1 MKRAR
6 LQLNAATS
14 IETSLDTNGRYWIA
28 YSNGASVFL
37 RDTKELR
44 RFLKLP
50 KGIPSR
56 ERFDAFLTELQ
67 AADSA
72 RTERREA
79 REGLSE
85 EVLATGFGPEA
96 FADEAE
102 PENPVSNTKM
112 II

>member
-14 IETSLDTNGRYWIA
+14 IETSLDANGRYWIA

-50 KGIPSR
+50 RGIPSR
-56 ERFDAFLTELQ
+56 ERFDAWLQEIVSTSDTARHDTSTGPSKEL
-67 AADSA
+67 
-72 RTERREA
+72 
-79 REGLSE
+79 
-85 EVLATGFGPEA
+85 LATGFGPECHL
-96 FADEAE
+96 DESDPNYATRT
-102 PENPVSNTKM
+102 V
-112 II
+112 I

>member
-14 IETSLDTNGRYWIA
+14 IETSLDANGRYWIA

-56 ERFDAFLTELQ
+56 ERFDEWLAELQ

-72 RTERREA
+72 RTERRDVK
-79 REGLSE
+79 EGLSE
-85 EVLATGFGPEA
+85 ELLATSWGPEVHL
-96 FADEAE
+96 DESDPNYATRT
-102 PENPVSNTKM
+102 V
-112 II
+112 I

>member
-14 IETSLDTNGRYWIA
+14 IETSLDANGRYWIA

-56 ERFDAFLTELQ
+56 ERFDAWLQELVSTSDT
-67 AADSA
+67 AHHNTSPGPSK
-72 RTERREA
+72 E
-79 REGLSE
+79 L
-85 EVLATGFGPEA
+85 LATGFGPECHL
-96 FADEAE
+96 DESDPNYATRT
-102 PENPVSNTKM
+102 V
-112 II
+112 I